1 MERDHDL
8 REEGAEN
15 ARGSPA
21 GAGSACSLGPAAPTG
36 HTGCCEAGTVF
47 QAGEGLP
54 GTGWPVLRVGQL
66 QGIHR
71 ATPGEQGEMRVC
83 GLRARAR
90 PGLQRCCDHRP
101 RRPDFHADRR
111 DVQGHGLHTSARPP
125 PVAEPATD
133 NAER

>member
-36 HTGCCEAGTVF
+36 RTGCCEAGMVF

-54 GTGWPVLRVGQL
+54 GTGWPVLRVGAAT
-66 QGIHR
+66 GNSPGDTRR
-71 ATPGEQGEMRVC
+71 AGRDESVRSAGESEAGAAA
-83 GLRARAR
+83 L
-90 PGLQRCCDHRP
+90 L
-101 RRPDFHADRR
+101 
-111 DVQGHGLHTSARPP
+111 
-125 PVAEPATD
+125 
-133 NAER
+133 